1 MTQAQILAACKLAC
15 RVSSNSLD
23 SEFID
28 LINAAYFDL
37 EVSGVADTTGTPYN
51 FETTD
56 QLVLTAVKTYVK
68 LHLGDL
74 IETGVMYELLEKA
87 YWNQVAL
94 LKMRNYSDSKY
105 SPEEDES

>member
-37 EVSGVADTTGTPYN
+37 EISGVADTTGTPYN

-68 LHLGDL
+68 IHFGDL
-74 IETGVMYELLEKA
+74 LDDATAKRLDESYWSQKA
-87 YWNQVAL
+87 Q
-94 LKMRNYSDSKY
+94 LKMRNHSASKY
-105 SPEEDES
+105 EPTSES